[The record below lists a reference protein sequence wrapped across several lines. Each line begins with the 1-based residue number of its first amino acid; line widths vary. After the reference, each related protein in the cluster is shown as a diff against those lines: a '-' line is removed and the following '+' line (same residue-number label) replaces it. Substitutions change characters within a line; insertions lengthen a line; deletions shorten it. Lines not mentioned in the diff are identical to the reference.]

1 MLNLSDHASCILIAL
16 VAFGAETLEMFF
28 LFFWILAKKNPPHPY
43 KCLWQTTKMYHR
55 NILTYLEVEESRE

>member
-28 LFFWILAKKNPPHPY
+28 LFFWILAKKKHPTSIQV
-43 KCLWQTTKMYHR
+43 LVADH
-55 NILTYLEVEESRE
+55 